1 MVCHFPWSHFWHFR
15 SPQLGRKSTAS
26 PITPVQPVAWC
37 LWDPRGVA
45 CPRPSSHSPQ
55 TLLPSHG
62 LFPSLCIWGPF
73 GGTKALSH
81 SRGLVEVA
89 GTTTAGH
96 GGYVWALP
104 YLSVSLVQNGD
115 NEKANRLKGGKHLL
129 QFMSGSIVFLLSQYF
144 EAVSGDPKCTKCQSC
159 YNSFIT
165 FNSPTNDETDTS
177 WPLQVNRGSCCL
189 WLCRGQFY
197 VFQFMS
203 KQGSGERVCYFQ
215 SPERSKF
222 ACVVQDVTRQHCSN
236 SKRKKTA
243 CVWDARAT
251 VLRDEG

>member
-1 MVCHFPWSHFWHFR
+1 M
-15 SPQLGRKSTAS
+15 
-26 PITPVQPVAWC
+26 
-37 LWDPRGVA
+37 
-45 CPRPSSHSPQ
+45 
-55 TLLPSHG
+55 
-62 LFPSLCIWGPF
+62 
-73 GGTKALSH
+73 
-81 SRGLVEVA
+81 
-89 GTTTAGH
+89 
-96 GGYVWALP
+96 
-104 YLSVSLVQNGD
+104 
-115 NEKANRLKGGKHLL
+115 

-159 YNSFIT
+159 YNSFIR

-243 CVWDARAT
+243 WGGGCQSNCSPRRRVTESARGSPVPSPPWLGVYTEPGLHSSRIKMSNAKLFLT
-251 VLRDEG
+251 SIFC